1 MARNFL
7 FDWIAPLYD
16 VVIHSPNAK
25 RLRELLAL
33 PIDGG
38 MLDAGGGTGRVSAE
52 LRPLVGQLVVSDL
65 SHAMLRQ
72 THEKCTRC
80 PTRSRVEHLPFAAGS
95 FERVLVVDALH
106 HFGDQ
111 RLAVGELLRVLQPGG
126 RLVIEEPDV
135 RRFPVKLVALGERL
149 ALMQSRF
156 LPPDQIHELV
166 TGHGFD
172 ARIEQEGPIVWIVV
186 DKPLSSIDRP

>member
-16 VVIHSPNAK
+16 VVIHSPNAE
-25 RLRELLAL
+25 RLEELLAL
-33 PIDGG
+33 PVDGW

-72 THEKCTRC
+72 AYEKCTRC
-80 PTRSRVEHLPFAAGS
+80 PARSRVERLPFATDS

-126 RLVIEEPDV
+126 RLIIEEPDV
-135 RRFPVKLVALGERL
+135 RRFLVKLVALGERL
-149 ALMQSRF
+149 ALMESRF
-156 LPPDQIHELV
+156 LPPDQIRELV
-166 TGHGFD
+166 RAQGFD
-172 ARIEQEGPIVWIVV
+172 ARIEQEGHIAWIVV
-186 DKPLSSIDRP
+186 DKPLPSIDGP